1 MNKQLKKL
9 MILLLAGIFTISTAL
24 AEVKYGSQ
32 GEDVRQLQMKLY
44 NMGFMEEKP
53 DGVFGAKTQA
63 GISRL
68 QHYWGVEETGVADD
82 GLLNDLDKLWML
94 IMTGEEED
102 ALISE
107 EGYPE
112 FCGWVQD
119 EDGLHLQFCHRHI
132 DTYPLKDELA
142 YDNPPDRLHRLLAT
156 RICALWIGAIEE
168 MYDELSESIAMQK
181 KTDTF
186 EDRRREF
193 RETLAIKR
201 KAWQEEYGK
210 GAIEAALAEAAW
222 LEETGI
228 DLCYEA
234 YGPKPKHEH
243 EPKHDPEA
251 TVLPEA
257 TAQPKINP

>member
-1 MNKQLKKL
+1 MKELVKSWIAL
-9 MILLLAGIFTISTAL
+9 LLILLLAAQPAMAELSLGSKGDEVST
-24 AEVKYGSQ
+24 
-32 GEDVRQLQMKLY
+32 LQKRLITF
-44 NMGFMEEKP
+44 GFLSDKA
-53 DGVFGAKTQA
+53 DGVFGENTEQA
-63 GISRL
+63 VKDI

-82 GLLNDLDKLWML
+82 GLLNDLDRLWTL
-94 IMTGEEED
+94 IMTDEEE
-102 ALISE
+102 AGAPVSE

-112 FCGWVQD
+112 CCGWMQD
-119 EDGLHLQFCHRHI
+119 EDGLQLQFCHRHI
-132 DTYPLKDELA
+132 DTNPLKYELA
-142 YDNPPDRLHRLLAT
+142 YDNPPDRLHRLLIM

-193 RETLAIKR
+193 RETLVIKR

-234 YGPKPKHEH
+234 YGPKLKPKPEHVHVHE
-243 EPKHDPEA
+243 
-251 TVLPEA
+251 PEA
-257 TAQPKINP
+257 TAQPAINP